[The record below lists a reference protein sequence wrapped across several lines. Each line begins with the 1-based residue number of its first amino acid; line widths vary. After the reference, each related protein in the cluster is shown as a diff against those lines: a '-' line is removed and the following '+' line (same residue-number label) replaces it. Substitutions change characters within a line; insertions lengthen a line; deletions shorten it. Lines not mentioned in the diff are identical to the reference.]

1 LRGYVKKS
9 KLALWTTVPSA
20 RKRLEAA
27 AATRQSLKAALL
39 QKKRCEAILEASQRR
54 KSRPSAFP
62 KHWQNGDGYAQPKP
76 RKRIAPV
83 SKKRAAERKTYLS
96 LRDEFLMLNCRCE
109 RCGKAAT
116 EVHHKQGRGR
126 HYLEVTT
133 WAALCSCCHSW
144 IHENVAEAKA
154 AGWLI
159 GGGDWG

>member
-1 LRGYVKKS
+1 MLRGYVKKS
-9 KLALWTTVPSA
+9 KPALWTTVPSA

-27 AATRQSLKAALL
+27 AATRRALKAALL
-39 QKKRCEAILEASQRR
+39 QKKRCEAILEASRRR
-54 KSRPSAFP
+54 KSRPSAF
-62 KHWQNGDGYAQPKP
+62 
-76 RKRIAPV
+76 KRIAPV